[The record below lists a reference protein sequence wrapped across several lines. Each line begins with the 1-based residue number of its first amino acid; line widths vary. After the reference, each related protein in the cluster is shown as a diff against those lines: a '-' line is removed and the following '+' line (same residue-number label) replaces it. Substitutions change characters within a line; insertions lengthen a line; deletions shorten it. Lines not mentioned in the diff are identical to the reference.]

1 MVIQTLID
9 TTPEQA
15 TVVWVGDEVP
25 PVQYRSEEL
34 LQNLNLTLSQNIFLE
49 TGDTKHQVNPLLGT
63 PDTAVPARVA
73 EYLSAEVGQT

>member
-63 PDTAVPARVA
+63 PDTAVLARVA